1 MEAKDPDTTFT
12 DGGLT
17 VAGDHLSYDGK
28 SILLSDVTAIRFGWL
43 PISFYHF
50 TIGSKWMLV
59 LKTPGQEIKIN
70 YSSYFGMFQDR
81 QYEKFN
87 TLLNVIWDSTVQRLL
102 NTMMDELEKGKT
114 ITIGKCAVSKDG
126 ISVYNFLIKWN
137 DLVYQKNYNRL
148 TINSRSRSDIW
159 TNLHYTDT
167 NNVQLLMS
175 FLEWKF
181 EDKEPS

>member
-1 MEAKDPDTTFT
+1 MEAIDPDMTVS

-17 VAGDHLSYDGK
+17 VAGDRLSYHGK
-28 SILLSDVTAIRFGWL
+28 TMFLPDVTAVRFGWL
-43 PISFYHF
+43 PIRFYHF
-50 TIGSKWMLV
+50 TIGSRWMLV
-59 LKTPGQEIKIN
+59 LKTTDREIKIN
-70 YSSYFGMFQDR
+70 YPSYFGMFQDR

-102 NTMMDELEKGKT
+102 HAMMHELDKGKI

-126 ISVYNFLIKWN
+126 ISLSNFLIKWN

-159 TNLHYTDT
+159 TNLHYTETD
-167 NNVQLLMS
+167 NVQLLMS

-181 EDKEPS
+181 ENTEAS